1 MNYRALFFLSIIIL
15 IIGVGGLFLLPSD
28 EATQPTTTQT
38 ETQAAPES
46 KEKVPEVVIMTAV
59 ANRELSKGILLQA
72 DDYTLSELKVEQ
84 TSPLVKSDLTQF
96 IAGANAT
103 SLQGFLTNENITA
116 GSLLSEN
123 NLISPEDSRF
133 IISSLDSTQEVAY
146 RIYIKDTEEYILDTL
161 RQGDSVSVFNQQQDL
176 DNKKTDKKNLIKLM
190 DNLTVLQVKKNKVD
204 EKKTDNSSITTS
216 ERSEGYIGYVSVK
229 INAKDVKKFYTLE
242 TKSKLIVLPSHQSE
256 PTNHRGTL
264 VRELRGSANAK

>member
-1 MNYRALFFLSIIIL
+1 MNYRALFLLSIIIL

-38 ETQAAPES
+38 ENQAVPEP

-96 IAGANAT
+96 MAGTNAT

-146 RIYIKDTEEYILDTL
+146 RIYIKDTDEYILDTL

-190 DNLTVLQVKKNKVD
+190 DNLKVLQVKKNKVED
-204 EKKTDNSSITTS
+204 KKEDNSGFTS
-216 ERSEGYIGYVSVK
+216 EPKEGYIGYVSVK